1 MKKLLALLA
10 ITLIYVSCEEVS
22 ETYLYVLK
30 NKSSHKVTVKVYYS
44 NFVIDSFSAEANS
57 YIEKEYGWENNF
69 CLIDRYTDS
78 TEIIFDADKKI
89 TFYRDSITQTNN
101 IYDKTSYTLV
111 GDKDELKVYYYTLTD
126 SDYSAAK

>member
-10 ITLIYVSCEEVS
+10 ISFIYVSCGEEL

-44 NFVIDSFSAEANS
+44 NFVTDSFSAEANS

>member
-10 ITLIYVSCEEVS
+10 ISFIYVSCGEEL

-44 NFVIDSFSAEANS
+44 NFVTDSFSAEANS

-89 TFYRDSITQTNN
+89 TF
-101 IYDKTSYTLV
+101 
-111 GDKDELKVYYYTLTD
+111 
-126 SDYSAAK
+126 